1 MSNGKVSDVRLGLG
15 MGLGGNL
22 IARLGLGLG
31 VGMDVGMDA
40 EDVVN
45 IFSCRL
51 DIFSLPSTQSGI
63 TYSKLTVK
71 H

>member
-1 MSNGKVSDVRLGLG
+1 MSNVKVSDVRLGLG

-40 EDVVN
+40 EDVAN
-45 IFSCRL
+45 IFSFRL
-51 DIFSLPSTQSGI
+51 DIFS
-63 TYSKLTVK
+63 
-71 H
+71 

>member
-1 MSNGKVSDVRLGLG
+1 MSSGKVSDVGLALG

-22 IARLGLGLG
+22 IARLALGL
-31 VGMDVGMDA
+31 DIGMDA

-51 DIFSLPSTQSGI
+51 DIFS
-63 TYSKLTVK
+63 
-71 H
+71 

>member
-31 VGMDVGMDA
+31 VGMDVGIDA

-51 DIFSLPSTQSGI
+51 DIFS
-63 TYSKLTVK
+63 
-71 H
+71 

>member
-15 MGLGGNL
+15 LG
-22 IARLGLGLG
+22 I
-31 VGMDVGMDA
+31 GMDVGMDA

-51 DIFSLPSTQSGI
+51 DHN
-63 TYSKLTVK
+63 V
-71 H
+71 

>member
-51 DIFSLPSTQSGI
+51 DHN
-63 TYSKLTVK
+63 V
-71 H
+71 

>member
-1 MSNGKVSDVRLGLG
+1 

-31 VGMDVGMDA
+31 IGMDVGMDA
-40 EDVVN
+40 EDVAN

-51 DIFSLPSTQSGI
+51 DIFS
-63 TYSKLTVK
+63 
-71 H
+71 